1 MLSEHVKMQEKVA
14 KSASNVVCTAWMSDV
29 SSLSMSYVFYSMQR
43 YLDRLRLKEMIQHV
57 MKRVVVEIL

>member
-1 MLSEHVKMQEKVA
+1 MQEKVA
-14 KSASNVVCTAWMSDV
+14 KSAPNVVCTAWISDV

-57 MKRVVVEIL
+57 VKRVVVEIL

>member
-1 MLSEHVKMQEKVA
+1 MQEKVA
-14 KSASNVVCTAWMSDV
+14 KSAPNVVCTAWMSDF

>member
-1 MLSEHVKMQEKVA
+1 MA
-14 KSASNVVCTAWMSDV
+14 KSASNVVCTAWMSDF

>member
-14 KSASNVVCTAWMSDV
+14 KSAPNVVCTAWMSDV
-29 SSLSMSYVFYSMQR
+29 SSLSMSYVFYSVQR

-57 MKRVVVEIL
+57 VKRVVVEIL

>member
-1 MLSEHVKMQEKVA
+1 VA
-14 KSASNVVCTAWMSDV
+14 KSAPNVVCTAWMSDF

>member
-29 SSLSMSYVFYSMQR
+29 SSLSMSYVFYSVQR

-57 MKRVVVEIL
+57 VKRVVVEIL

>member
-1 MLSEHVKMQEKVA
+1 MLSEHVKMQEQVA

-57 MKRVVVEIL
+57 VKRVVVEIL

>member
-14 KSASNVVCTAWMSDV
+14 KSASNVVCTAWKSDV

-57 MKRVVVEIL
+57 VKRVVVEIL

>member
-57 MKRVVVEIL
+57 VKRVVVEIL

>member
-14 KSASNVVCTAWMSDV
+14 KSASNVVCTAWMSDF

-43 YLDRLRLKEMIQHV
+43 YLDRLCLKEMIQHV
-57 MKRVVVEIL
+57 VKRVVVEIL

>member
-14 KSASNVVCTAWMSDV
+14 KSASNVVCTAWMSDF

-57 MKRVVVEIL
+57 VKRVVVEIL

>member
-1 MLSEHVKMQEKVA
+1 MQEKVA

-29 SSLSMSYVFYSMQR
+29 SSLSMSYVFYSVQR

-57 MKRVVVEIL
+57 VKRVVVEIL